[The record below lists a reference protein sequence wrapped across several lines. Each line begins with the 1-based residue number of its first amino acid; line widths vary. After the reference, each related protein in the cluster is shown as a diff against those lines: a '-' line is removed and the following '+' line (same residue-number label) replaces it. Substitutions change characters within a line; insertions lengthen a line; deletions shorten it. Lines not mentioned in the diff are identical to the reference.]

1 MTAQAL
7 IAQLDPGRDYGD
19 LTYQQII
26 AGIRDGHVI
35 IEQSRAGD
43 PPVLSDL
50 NGRLLRGT
58 GQRPGALSP
67 RALGRLS
74 WNYPRPYVD
83 AQEALEHATFTTL
96 MQHLRA
102 LGIC

>member
-19 LTYQQII
+19 LTYEQIV
-26 AGIRDGHVI
+26 AGIRNGHVI
-35 IEQSRAGD
+35 IEQSREGD

-67 RALGRLS
+67 RALGQLS
-74 WNYPRPYVD
+74 WNYPRSYVD
-83 AQEALEHATFTTL
+83 RQEALENATFSML
-96 MQHLRA
+96 RQHLRA
-102 LGIC
+102 LGIR